1 MSGSSEVNIQILIGM
16 CAKARKGV
24 YMETVFENK
33 VAKWI
38 KWGFCVVFT
47 LVFVI
52 VLFVDKRIE
61 ASPNSTLHTIA
72 PNLLLILFPVAVVS
86 VLFLLWKKCA
96 FMKKAGNFID
106 RRFLWL
112 LWILSGLLLGVQ
124 WFISYHIYFM
134 AGWDPSIVV
143 GSSYYIATGEK
154 TIGDFWYYSQYTNQI
169 AVTAVLAWIQ
179 ELPCFLGYNTWA
191 YFVCIMV
198 DCGLVNLAG
207 VFAAL
212 SLRRLTGSG
221 RAALLAF
228 ALYAV
233 LVGISPWIVVPY
245 TDTYSILFP
254 SLVFYLYLLSGNA
267 KSKKT
272 ELLLWFCIGFL
283 GRFGMMIK
291 PNSGMVFLAILVMEL
306 VKLVGEKR
314 KGKLSVLQHFGMVAV
329 AFVLLIGVNKAMISY
344 IGCILNE
351 DIRLTYTHYLMMGLN
366 EETAGSYNS
375 NDYGFSSSQP
385 NVKECQRANLEVVR
399 ERLADYGVGG
409 YLYFLV
415 RKTLTNYND
424 GTFSWW
430 MEGGFN
436 LKNSS
441 KYETLLTQRLRRLF
455 YGGTD
460 WNFYFGS
467 FEHALWLGVLGLL
480 LGIYR
485 MKTGKMRS
493 QESVLLL
500 SLLGSF
506 AFVMLFEARGRYL
519 YCMSPVYVMCAIYGL
534 WLLSRG
540 DLSCRVLAFR
550 KRDAE

>member
-1 MSGSSEVNIQILIGM
+1 
-16 CAKARKGV
+16 
-24 YMETVFENK
+24 METRFENRI
-33 VAKWI
+33 AKWI
-38 KWGFCVVFT
+38 KWCFCIVFT
-47 LVFVI
+47 AVFII
-52 VLFVDKRIE
+52 VVFVDKNIE
-61 ASPNSTLHTIA
+61 ASPNSTLWTAA
-72 PNLLLILFPVAVVS
+72 PNILLVMLPLGAAIL
-86 VLFLLWKKCA
+86 LFVLWKKCA
-96 FMKKAGNFID
+96 FMGKASRFINK
-106 RRFLWL
+106 RFLLL
-112 LWILSGLLLGVQ
+112 LWGSAALLLAVQ
-124 WFISYHIYFM
+124 WFISFHIYFF

-143 GSSYYIATGEK
+143 GSSYYIAAGERLV
-154 TIGDFWYYSQYTNQI
+154 GDFYYYSQYTNQI

-179 ELPCFLGYNTWA
+179 ELPCFLGYNSWA
-191 YFVCIMV
+191 YFVCILV

-221 RAALLAF
+221 TAALLAY
-228 ALYAV
+228 ALFAV

-254 SLVFYLYLLSGNA
+254 PLVFYLYLLA
-267 KSKKT
+267 REARSKKT
-272 ELLLWFCIGFL
+272 ELFLWFLIGFL

-291 PNSGMVFLAILVMEL
+291 PTCGMVFIAILMMEA
-306 VKLVGEKR
+306 VKLMGEKKPGR
-314 KGKLSVLQHFGMVAV
+314 FSVLQHFAMVAAALV
-329 AFVLLIGVNKAMISY
+329 ILAGVNRIMVSY
-344 IGCILNE
+344 TGCILNE

-385 NVKECQRANLEVVR
+385 TVAERQRANLRVTG

-430 MEGGFN
+430 MEGGF
-436 LKNSS
+436 LMKDSS

-460 WNFYFGS
+460 WNFYFGT
-467 FEHALWLGVLGLL
+467 FEHTLWLGLLGLL
-480 LGIYR
+480 PGIFL
-485 MKTGKMRS
+485 MKWDKMRS
-493 QESVLLL
+493 QENVLLL

-519 YCMSPVYVMCAIYGL
+519 YCMSPMYVMCGFYGL
-534 WLLSRG
+534 WMIIHG
-540 DLSCRVLAFR
+540 RVKPN
-550 KRDAE
+550 KRMAGS

>member
-1 MSGSSEVNIQILIGM
+1 
-16 CAKARKGV
+16 
-24 YMETVFENK
+24 METRFENRI
-33 VAKWI
+33 AKLI
-38 KWGFCVVFT
+38 KWCFCIVFAAVFIIVV
-47 LVFVI
+47 
-52 VLFVDKRIE
+52 FVDKRIE
-61 ASPNSTLHTIA
+61 ASPNSTLRTIA
-72 PNLLLILFPVAVVS
+72 PNLLLAALPAVTIAG
-86 VLFLLWKKCA
+86 LLALWRKCA
-96 FMKKAGNFID
+96 FMRKVSGFIN
-106 RRFLWL
+106 RKFLIL
-112 LWILSGLLLGVQ
+112 LYVMSVLLLILQ
-124 WFISYHIYFM
+124 WFISYHIYFF

-143 GSSYYIATGEK
+143 GMSYYIAAGEQ
-154 TIGDFWYYSQYTNQI
+154 TVGDFWYYSQYTNQI

-179 ELPCFLGYNTWA
+179 ELPCFLGYNTLA

-221 RAALLAF
+221 TAALCAYGLF
-228 ALYAV
+228 AV

-254 SLVFYLYLLSGNA
+254 SLVFYLYLCVRDA
-267 KSKKT
+267 KSKKA
-272 ELLLWFCIGFL
+272 ELLLWFLIGL
-283 GRFGMMIK
+283 CGRFGMMIK
-291 PNSGMVFLAILVMEL
+291 PTSGMVFIAILVMEL
-306 VKLVGEKR
+306 VRLIGEKKPGR
-314 KGKLSVLQHFGMVAV
+314 LSVLQHLGMVAAALV
-329 AFVLLIGVNKAMISY
+329 ILVGVNRLMISY
-344 IGCILNE
+344 TGCILNE

-366 EETAGSYNS
+366 EETAGAYNS

-385 NVKECQRANLEVVR
+385 TVADCQRANFEVIR

-436 LKNSS
+436 MKNSS

-460 WNFYFGS
+460 WNLYFAS

-480 LGIYR
+480 LGMFL
-485 MKTGKMRS
+485 MKAGRMRS
-493 QESVLLL
+493 QESVMLL

-519 YCMSPVYVMCAIYGL
+519 YCMLPVYVMCAFYGL
-534 WLLSRG
+534 WLLCKRCGGSRC
-540 DLSCRVLAFR
+540 DHKKV
-550 KRDAE
+550 KI

>member
-1 MSGSSEVNIQILIGM
+1 
-16 CAKARKGV
+16 
-24 YMETVFENK
+24 METRFENRI
-33 VAKWI
+33 AKWI
-38 KWGFCVVFT
+38 KWSFCIVFT
-47 LVFVI
+47 MVFVI
-52 VLFVDKRIE
+52 VVFVDKNIE
-61 ASPNSTLHTIA
+61 ASPNSTLWTAA
-72 PNLLLILFPVAVVS
+72 PNLLLVVLPVGLTAGLLV
-86 VLFLLWKKCA
+86 LWKKCA
-96 FMKKAGNFID
+96 FMRKISSFIN
-106 RRFLWL
+106 RKFLIL
-112 LWILSGLLLGVQ
+112 LWTMSALLLAAQ
-124 WFISYHIYFM
+124 WFISYHIYFF

-143 GSSYYIATGEK
+143 GMSYYIAAGEQ
-154 TIGDFWYYSQYTNQI
+154 TIEDFWYFSQYTNQI
-169 AVTAVLAWIQ
+169 ALTAVLAWIQ

-191 YFVCIMV
+191 YLVCILV

-221 RAALLAF
+221 AVALAAYGLF
-228 ALYAV
+228 AV

-245 TDTYSILFP
+245 SDTYGIIFSAV
-254 SLVFYLYLLSGNA
+254 VFYLYLLVRNA

-272 ELLLWFCIGFL
+272 ELLLWFSIGLL

-291 PNSGMVFLAILVMEL
+291 PNSGMVFIAIMVMEI
-306 VKLVGEKR
+306 VKLVGEK
-314 KGKLSVLQHFGMVAV
+314 KQGKLSVLQHLGMVAAAMV
-329 AFVLLIGVNKAMISY
+329 ILVGVNKAMISY
-344 IGCILNE
+344 TGCIMNE

-375 NDYGFSSSQP
+375 NDYGFSSSQSTVP
-385 NVKECQRANLEVVR
+385 ERQRANFEVIR
-399 ERLADYGVGG
+399 ERLEDYGVGG

-436 LKNSS
+436 MRNSS

-460 WNFYFGS
+460 WNLYFGS

-480 LGIYR
+480 LG
-485 MKTGKMRS
+485 MFLKKSGKMRS
-493 QESVLLL
+493 QENVMLL

-506 AFVMLFEARGRYL
+506 AFVSLFEARGRYL
-519 YCMSPVYVMCAIYGL
+519 YCMLPIYVMCAYYGL
-534 WLLSRG
+534 WLLARHFGGRG
-540 DLSCRVLAFR
+540 NDPV
-550 KRDAE
+550 

>member
-1 MSGSSEVNIQILIGM
+1 
-16 CAKARKGV
+16 
-24 YMETVFENK
+24 METRLENGI
-33 VAKWI
+33 AKWI
-38 KWGFCVVFT
+38 KWCFCVVFT
-47 LVFVI
+47 VVFII
-52 VLFVDKRIE
+52 VLFVDKSV
-61 ASPNSTLHTIA
+61 AAPNSTLNTIA
-72 PNLLLILFPVAVVS
+72 PNLLLAV
-86 VLFLLWKKCA
+86 LPAGMIAGLLILWKKCA
-96 FMKKAGNFID
+96 FMRKISSFCH
-106 RRFLWL
+106 RRFLIL
-112 LWILSGLLLGVQ
+112 LWAMSALLLAVQ

-143 GSSYYIATGEK
+143 GTAYYIAAGER

-179 ELPCFLGYNTWA
+179 ELPCFLGRNAAA
-191 YFVCIMV
+191 YLVCILV

-212 SLRRLTGSG
+212 SLRRLTGSS
-221 RAALLAF
+221 AVSLLAF
-228 ALYAV
+228 ALFAV

-254 SLVFYLYLLSGNA
+254 PLVFYLYLRVRNA
-267 KSKKT
+267 KSKKA
-272 ELLLWFCIGFL
+272 ELLLWFLIGLL

-291 PNSGMVFLAILVMEL
+291 PTSGMVFIAILVMEI
-306 VKLVGEKR
+306 VKLAGEKR
-314 KGKLSVLQHFGMVAV
+314 QGKLTVLQHLGMVAV
-329 AFVLLIGVNKAMISY
+329 AVLLLVGVQKIMISY
-344 IGCILNE
+344 TGCILNK

-366 EETAGSYNS
+366 EETVGSYNS

-385 NVKECQRANLEVVR
+385 TVAERQRANLEVIK

-415 RKTLTNYND
+415 RKTMTNYND

-436 LKNSS
+436 MKDSS
-441 KYETLLTQRLRRLF
+441 KYQTLLTQRLRRLF

-460 WNFYFGS
+460 WNFYLGS
-467 FEHALWLGVLGLL
+467 FEHAIWLGVLGLL
-480 LGIYR
+480 MGMFLMR
-485 MKTGKMRS
+485 TDKMRS
-493 QESVLLL
+493 SENVMLL

-519 YCMSPVYVMCAIYGL
+519 YCMLPIYVMCAFYGL
-534 WLLSRG
+534 WLLCRTR
-540 DLSCRVLAFR
+540 LSNFGRT
-550 KRDAE
+550 ES